1 MEEKKDKIRIDFS
14 EVAKK
19 NMGEEETVYKSL
31 DNYLHFVVR
40 MDFPTT
46 QILHFNSINCS
57 RIK

>member
-1 MEEKKDKIRIDFS
+1 MAEKDTTCICLDHFS
-14 EVAKK
+14 
-19 NMGEEETVYKSL
+19 
-31 DNYLHFVVR
+31 HFVVR

>member
-1 MEEKKDKIRIDFS
+1 MEENNNKIRIDFS

-19 NMGEEETVYKSL
+19 NMREKETVNKSL
-31 DNYLHFVVR
+31 DNYFHFIVR